1 MPDLLALVIQY
12 RYAILFP
19 LAFFEGPIV
28 SFVIGMLIARG
39 YFNVPLAY
47 TILILGDLI
56 PDTAYY
62 LLGRY
67 GERKTLISRYAAKI
81 GIKENHFGAI
91 RKLWH
96 NHPGKTMFFSK
107 LAYGLS
113 TPFLVFAGV
122 VGMPVKKFI
131 SYALPVTLIQYA
143 LLMALGYYFGGSFN
157 IIAQSFKDIQIII
170 VAIIALAFGYY
181 LLQCYMRKK
190 LLQEEKKEEERMV

>member
-1 MPDLLALVIQY
+1 MSDLLTLVVHY

-28 SFVIGMLIARG
+28 SFVAGMLIARG

-47 TILILGDLI
+47 GILILGDLI

-62 LLGRY
+62 LFGRY

-96 NHPGKTMFFSK
+96 DHPGKTMFFSK

-113 TPFLVFAGV
+113 TPFLISAGV
-122 VGMPVKKFI
+122 VGMPLKKFL
-131 SYALPVTLIQYA
+131 SYALPVTLVQYA

-170 VAIIALAFGYY
+170 VAIIAVAFAYY
-181 LLQCYMRKK
+181 LLQRYMRTK
-190 LLQEEKKEEERMV
+190 LLEEEKNEEKNIG